1 VSAED
6 PDGPKLFA
14 PVCWDFPVPGMYTT
28 SVLSY
33 DEKLMGRE
41 WAWEP
46 EMKVTS
52 VSQYSSS
59 FGLVFWFFV
68 CFCLFVCL
76 FVCLFW
82 FCFVLMAQSHLEK
95 RRAKM
100 FAWKSNC

>member
-1 VSAED
+1 MSAED

-68 CFCLFVCL
+68 CFWKDLVVYLRLASNLESPCLRL
-76 FVCLFW
+76 PG
-82 FCFVLMAQSHLEK
+82 AGDYS
-95 RRAKM
+95 
-100 FAWKSNC
+100 